1 MKIKKFKNNLQQGKK
16 LNFNYWQLFKIMSI
30 LNIINL
36 F

>member
-1 MKIKKFKNNLQQGKK
+1 MKIKKFKNKLQQGMK
-16 LNFNYWQLFKIMSI
+16 LNINYWQLFKIMSI